1 MKTLIAALLISSF
14 ALGAS
19 ARSVG
24 STAPSHAHA
33 SVQAQA
39 ATPHKAAKKPAAKK
53 HAKKSHA
60 KKAKRTA

>member
-1 MKTLIAALLISSF
+1 VATKWL
-14 ALGAS
+14 
-19 ARSVG
+19 R